1 MTRIGACG
9 MAALL
14 VLAPAATAQTAAD
27 APSAAPLESVTVT
40 GTRPHQDA
48 INAFL
53 FRHATPTR
61 MTDKVARWATPICP
75 QTFGLGPKYAKYITD
90 RVRGVAAGVGAP
102 VNRDAACRAN
112 IQIVFTTAPQK
123 LLDNIR
129 DNQPAYLGY
138 HDNSKQAAQLATV
151 SRAIQS
157 WYTTATG
164 DLNGAAQVD
173 SAHSG
178 GITVTLPSPPPT
190 GPGGMEGTAQGM
202 FTLNLP
208 SASARAVT
216 GGRLGD
222 GLASSFANII
232 IIAEPAKL
240 LDFQIGTLADYIVM
254 LALSQPGPLD
264 TCEAL
269 PSITNLLVEDCANQ
283 VATITD
289 GDLAYLR
296 GLYKMS
302 LTGTLQMQ
310 RSQILYRMKDVLK
323 PD

>member
-1 MTRIGACG
+1 MARLGAFG
-9 MAALL
+9 FAALL
-14 VLAPAATAQTAAD
+14 AALPAAMAETVPD
-27 APSAAPLESVTVT
+27 AAPLESVTVT
-40 GTRPHQDA
+40 TTRPRQAA

-53 FRHATPTR
+53 FSQATPAR
-61 MTDKVARWATPICP
+61 MTDKVARWMTPVCP
-75 QTFGLGPKYAKYITD
+75 QTFGLGPKYAKYVTD
-90 RVRGVAAGVGAP
+90 RVRGIAANVGAP
-102 VNRDAACRAN
+102 VSRDASCRPN

-138 HDNSKQAAQLATV
+138 HDNSRQAAQLATF
-151 SRAIQS
+151 SRPIQS

-190 GPGGMEGTAQGM
+190 GPGGMEGTAQGT

-208 SASARAVT
+208 GASARTTT
-216 GGRLGD
+216 GSRLGD
-222 GLASSFANII
+222 GLSSSFTNVI
-232 IIAEPAKL
+232 IIAEPGKL
-240 LDFQIGTLADYIVM
+240 LDAEIGTLADYIVM

-264 TCEAL
+264 ACEAL
-269 PSITNLLVEDCANQ
+269 PSITNLLVDGCANQ

-302 LTGTLQMQ
+302 PTGTLQMQ
-310 RSQILYRMKDVLK
+310 RSQILYQMQQVLK